1 MSKQVLV
8 IGGSYF
14 AGRVFSML
22 ATREAGYSLTL
33 VNRGR
38 FSMTHLP
45 NVEEYKCDRH
55 DPEGIASLPLG
66 HFDAVVDFC
75 AYEAG
80 DCRGLLER
88 LPCQFDRYILLST
101 ADVYDRSIRTG
112 KDENTPL
119 LTQCPPCDA
128 GMYMYNKML
137 LEGEARDACAARGVK
152 LTILRPAFIY
162 GPYNYAPRESW
173 YVEKIVKGTPVP
185 VPEDSDGRFQ
195 FVYVKDV
202 ANAIIAC
209 IGHEQAERS
218 AYNLA
223 GPEILTYRKYME
235 ILAEVSDIPFT
246 TVPVTVEQ
254 ALRERI
260 PLPFP
265 LTAEEDE
272 LYDGSMITRQLGLS
286 YTPFSEGLQ
295 RTYTA
300 FKGVYTPR

>member
-22 ATREAGYSLTL
+22 AAREAGYSLTL

-38 FSMTHLP
+38 YSMTHLP
-45 NVEEYKCDRH
+45 NVTEYKCDRH
-55 DPEGIASLPLG
+55 DLAGVAALPLG

-75 AYEAG
+75 AYEPG
-80 DCRGLLER
+80 DCRGLLEH
-88 LPCQFDRYILLST
+88 LSGQFDRYILLST
-101 ADVYDRSIRTG
+101 ADVYDRGIRIS

-119 LTQCPPCDA
+119 LTDPPSCDA
-128 GMYMYNKML
+128 GAYMYSKML
-137 LEGEARDACAARGVK
+137 LEGEARDACAARGAK
-152 LTILRPAFIY
+152 LTLLRPAFIY

-173 YVEKIVKGTPVP
+173 YVEKIVKGVPIP

-209 IGHEQAERS
+209 IEHEPAESS

-223 GPEILTYRKYME
+223 GPEVLTYRKYME
-235 ILAEVSDIPFT
+235 MLAEVSDRPFT

-254 ALRERI
+254 VLRERL

-272 LYDGSMITRQLGLS
+272 LYDGGRITRELGLS
-286 YTPFSEGLQ
+286 YTPFREGMEK
-295 RTYTA
+295 TYTA
-300 FKGVYTPR
+300 FKGVYSPR